1 MLLKNRGSPLTE
13 VMTKKEKIRASG
25 YFFRR
30 KTAEKMKMLRFLEIA
45 SSRKANVRHGVEGG
59 SR

>member
-1 MLLKNRGSPLTE
+1 
-13 VMTKKEKIRASG
+13 MTKKEKIRASG

-30 KTAEKMKMLRFLEIA
+30 KIAEKMKMLRFLEIA